1 METLMK
7 RSFFVLMA
15 VLGMTTLRAQSV
27 DGIVG
32 KYIDAIG
39 GKAALAGVNSLVI
52 TSTISVNGMDAPSTT
67 YILAGKGFR
76 SEMDFNGTKMIQAVS
91 PAGGWAISPITGSTS
106 AQAIPADQAKMSQS
120 NYVIGG
126 ALTNYASQ
134 GNKVE
139 LIGKDTADYKLKMT
153 IPSGDVTYYINQKT
167 YLIDKEVIN
176 SNIGAQAGT
185 TTITFSDYRK
195 VDGGGGYVMPY
206 TQSLDLP
213 NVSLVITNQKIT
225 VNQTID
231 PTIFNMPK

>member
-7 RSFFVLMA
+7 RSFFGLMA
-15 VLGMTTLRAQSV
+15 VLGMTTLKAQSV
-27 DGIVG
+27 DDIVG

-39 GKAALAGVNSLVI
+39 GRTVLAGINSLVI
-52 TSTISVNGMDAPSTT
+52 NSSINVAGNDAPSTT

-76 SEMDFNGTKMIQAVS
+76 SETDFGGSKMIQAVS
-91 PAGGWAISPITGSTS
+91 PAGGWAINPMAGSTTP
-106 AQAIPADQAKMSQS
+106 QAIPAEQAKMSQS
-120 NYVIGG
+120 NYIIGG
-126 ALTNYASQ
+126 LLTAYTAK
-134 GNKVE
+134 GYKLE

-176 SNIGAQAGT
+176 GT
-185 TTITFSDYRK
+185 VGGQSGTSTITFSDYRK
-195 VDGGGGYVMPY
+195 VDGGSGYVMPY

-213 NVSLVITNQKIT
+213 QVSLVITNQKIT

-231 PTIFNMPK
+231 PTIFDMPK